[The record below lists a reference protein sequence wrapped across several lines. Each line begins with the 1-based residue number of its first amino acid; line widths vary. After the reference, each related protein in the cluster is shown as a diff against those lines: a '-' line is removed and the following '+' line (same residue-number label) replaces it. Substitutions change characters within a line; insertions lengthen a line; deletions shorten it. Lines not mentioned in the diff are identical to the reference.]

1 MNELKNAMAE
11 VRQNLIDF
19 EQKLVRTSSLTGHEE
34 DAARLVL
41 AEMQKLSFD
50 EAKIDSYCNV
60 MGRMGNGPKQILF
73 DAHLDTVDALDADE
87 WEHGPLSGDIVDG
100 AIWGR
105 GSVDTKSSAVA
116 MVYAAYLMKKLG

>member
-50 EAKIDSYCNV
+50 EAKIDSSVHDFPDSNCS
-60 MGRMGNGPKQILF
+60 L
-73 DAHLDTVDALDADE
+73 
-87 WEHGPLSGDIVDG
+87 LS
-100 AIWGR
+100 
-105 GSVDTKSSAVA
+105 
-116 MVYAAYLMKKLG
+116 

>member
-41 AEMQKLSFD
+41 AEMQKLNFD
-50 EAKIDSYCNV
+50 EAKIDSYGNV
-60 MGRMGNGPKQILF
+60 MGRMGNGPKQIIWTRSM
-73 DAHLDTVDALDADE
+73 HWMPTSGNTV
-87 WEHGPLSGDIVDG
+87 P
-100 AIWGR
+100 
-105 GSVDTKSSAVA
+105 SAA
-116 MVYAAYLMKKLG
+116 TS

>member
-50 EAKIDSYCNV
+50 EAKIDSYGNV
-60 MGRMGNGPKQILF
+60 MGRMLIWTRSMHWMPMSGN
-73 DAHLDTVDALDADE
+73 TV
-87 WEHGPLSGDIVDG
+87 P
-100 AIWGR
+100 
-105 GSVDTKSSAVA
+105 SAA
-116 MVYAAYLMKKLG
+116 TS

>member
-41 AEMQKLSFD
+41 AEMQKLTCS
-50 EAKIDSYCNV
+50 IRTTI
-60 MGRMGNGPKQILF
+60 M
-73 DAHLDTVDALDADE
+73 
-87 WEHGPLSGDIVDG
+87 
-100 AIWGR
+100 R
-105 GSVDTKSSAVA
+105 GSIR
-116 MVYAAYLMKKLG
+116 L